1 MAVATPSFSFVPQD
15 ISGTVLPFLLGGGA
29 PQANGLV
36 VNIYLQM
43 AFAIHLVSLGH
54 HDLLNELV
62 DDLRRQLRQPRH
74 LSGPL
79 NKMLNALIAH
89 ERAMNLASNVVVD
102 MQMEGVQI
110 SLEPS
115 PTDLRG
121 LTHRELGDHTDTLA
135 LLMEAPNPAQGRC
148 VTAPM
153 RRSS

>member
-1 MAVATPSFSFVPQD
+1 MAVATPSFLLCRK
-15 ISGTVLPFLLGGGA
+15 IFLEQFFHFFWGGGA

-79 NKMLNALIAH
+79 DKMLNALIAH

-121 LTHRELGDHTDTLA
+121 LTTVSLA
-135 LLMEAPNPAQGRC
+135 ITRI
-148 VTAPM
+148 
-153 RRSS
+153 RWRF